1 MAWPKRADVPGVQPG
16 AFKKGFPAV
25 ATGRASLTDSPSG
38 NRLASDFGTLLHFS
52 PERTMRKIGIVAPAS
67 HREDPN
73 MLPVLRIKYPNPKPR
88 KNETNAKPRRIDE
101 NSASTTLAAKIA
113 A

>member
-1 MAWPKRADVPGVQPG
+1 
-16 AFKKGFPAV
+16 
-25 ATGRASLTDSPSG
+25 
-38 NRLASDFGTLLHFS
+38 
-52 PERTMRKIGIVAPAS
+52 MRKIGIVAPAS

-101 NSASTTLAAKIA
+101 NSASTTLAAQIA
-113 A
+113 AWRKFESRKPRFVSHLFRNKTLNHNSSLYPLATANIRKNDVRDRNN